1 MTVDKIVKYLNE
13 DIRRWDETTEKI
25 WEGGWK
31 KHITA
36 EEQLIVLNKVTAKRE
51 YVRGLLSFIKTNK
64 D

>member
-13 DIRRWDETTEKI
+13 DIRRWDETTEEI
-25 WEGGWK
+25 WEGGWE
-31 KHITA
+31 KHLTA
-36 EEQLIVLNKVTAKRE
+36 EQQLTVLSKVTTKRE